1 MTQVENWHGHDIRF
15 VEKDGE
21 WWAVVDDVC
30 DALNIYNRQVL
41 DSIDSNLLL
50 NVPMYETGCNGD
62 PEWLLVIN
70 EIGIYCLLELANEL
84 ESRKFRS
91 WTGTLLQRFRKLAG
105 LKGYEVFRMTDDDI
119 QAKIDGYLDSI
130 FYDEEAD
137 TVMISVTVAG
147 GDVMQYPLDEVSR

>member
-70 EIGIYCLLELANEL
+70 EIGIYCLLEFANEL

-91 WTGTLLQRFRKLAG
+91 WTGTLLQRFRKLVG

-119 QAKIDGYLDSI
+119 QAKINGYLDSI
-130 FYDEEAD
+130 FYDEETD

-147 GDVMQYPLDEVSR
+147 GDVMQYPLNEVSR

>member
-1 MTQVENWHGHDIRF
+1 
-15 VEKDGE
+15 
-21 WWAVVDDVC
+21 
-30 DALNIYNRQVL
+30 
-41 DSIDSNLLL
+41 
-50 NVPMYETGCNGD
+50 MYETGCNGD

-130 FYDEEAD
+130 FYDEETD

-147 GDVMQYPLDEVSR
+147 GDVMQYRLDEVSR